1 MKLHLPH
8 KIRAFRTENGVTQE
22 ALAEVLGVSVG
33 AVYKWEKGLSQP
45 SLQNLAVMADF
56 FDTSVDVLIGYEA
69 FDNRLAASVA
79 RLKAYFH
86 EKDRA
91 GLEYAERTLV
101 RYPHAFEIVYA
112 SADLYFVFGLEAQDK
127 RKFARAVELYE
138 SSLALLSQNRNP
150 EIGETTI
157 YGAMAQAALAM
168 GRTEEALEMLRAH
181 NTDGIFNTTIGVTLA
196 TDDARYEEA
205 LVPLSNA
212 LIKHV
217 SELVGTGS
225 GYLNVYLR
233 QEDFASAEAL
243 ALWMTTLLAGL
254 RNEAHPSVFDKT
266 NAVFHVILAHIAL
279 KTNDAAKAETYLR
292 TAKNIADRFDTAGSY
307 DVRGIRFVTIEKQ
320 ATAYDTLGE
329 TAEIAIHNICVQL
342 ENEELTALW
351 KEVSH
356 ES

>member
-45 SLQNLAVMADF
+45 SLQNLAAMADF

-86 EKDRA
+86 EKDPA

-101 RYPHAFEIVYA
+101 RYPHAFEIMYA
-112 SADLYFVFGLEAQDK
+112 SANLYFVFGLEAQDK
-127 RKFARAVELYE
+127 RKLARAVELYE

-157 YGAMAQAALAM
+157 CGAMAQAALAM
-168 GRTEEALEMLRAH
+168 GRTDEALEMLRAH
-181 NTDGIFNTTIGVTLA
+181 NTDGIFNPVIGVTLA
-196 TDDARYEEA
+196 RDDARYEEA
-205 LVPLSNA
+205 LEPLSSA
-212 LIKHV
+212 LIKQV
-217 SELVGTGS
+217 SELVGTGF
-225 GYLNVYLR
+225 GYFNVYLQ
-233 QEDFASAEAL
+233 QEDFASAKEIL
-243 ALWMTTLLAGL
+243 LWMTTLLAGL
-254 RNEAHPSVFDKT
+254 KDEAHPSIFDKT
-266 NAVFHVILAHIAL
+266 NAVFHVMLAHLAL
-279 KTNDAAKAETYLR
+279 KLKDAAKAEAYLR
-292 TAKNIADRFDTAGSY
+292 TAKNIADRFDAAGSY
-307 DVRGIRFVTIEKQ
+307 DFRQIRFVTMAKQ

-342 ENEELTALW
+342 ENEELNALW

>member
-1 MKLHLPH
+1 MKLHLPRE
-8 KIRAFRTENGVTQE
+8 IRAFRAENGVTQE

-45 SLQNLAVMADF
+45 SLRNLAAMADF
-56 FDTSVDVLIGYEA
+56 FDTSVDILIGYKA
-69 FDNRLAASVA
+69 FDNRLAACVE

-91 GLEYAERTLV
+91 GLEYAERTLKK
-101 RYPHAFEIVYA
+101 YPHAFEIVYA
-112 SADLYFVFGLEAQDK
+112 SADLYFVFGLESQDK
-127 RKFARAVELYE
+127 KKLARAVELYE

-157 YGAMAQAALAM
+157 YGAMAQAELAM
-168 GRTEEALEMLRAH
+168 GRTEHALKMLWEH
-181 NTDGIFNTTIGVTLA
+181 NTDGIFNTVIGVTLA
-196 TDDARYEEA
+196 TDDVRYEEA
-205 LVPLSNA
+205 LEPLSNA
-212 LIKHV
+212 LVKHV
-217 SELVGTGS
+217 SDLVGTGS

-243 ALWMTTLLAGL
+243 ARWMTTLLAGL
-254 RNEAHPSVFDKT
+254 TDEAHPSVFDKT

-279 KTNDAAKAETYLR
+279 KTGDAAKAEEFLC
-292 TAKNIADRFDTAGSY
+292 TAKNIAARFDTAGSY
-307 DVRGIRFVTIEKQ
+307 DVGRIPFITIEKQ

-329 TAEIAIHNICVQL
+329 TAEIAIQNICKQL
-342 ENEELTALW
+342 ENEELTELW